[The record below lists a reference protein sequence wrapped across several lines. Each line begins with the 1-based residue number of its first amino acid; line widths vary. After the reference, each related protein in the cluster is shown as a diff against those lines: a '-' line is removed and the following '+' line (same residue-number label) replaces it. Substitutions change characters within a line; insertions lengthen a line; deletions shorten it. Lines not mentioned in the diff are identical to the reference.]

1 MPRFIIADSGAVE
14 RTIKRLF
21 IADSGGVE
29 RLIKRLFVID
39 AGGTARLV
47 HSGTTVAFT
56 GGTSA
61 ANGPGGSF
69 VELEIRSDGTVW
81 RIADG
86 LGNAQLGSWITPND
100 AADDENYE
108 VRFTQQS
115 GDPFEVG
122 ILGSWLDLSTSQGV
136 GYSAPDG
143 ESGVVRVQIRLSTDI
158 LATQDYTITN

>member
-1 MPRFIIADSGAVE
+1 MPRFFV
-14 RTIKRLF
+14 R
-21 IADSGGVE
+21 DSGGVT
-29 RLIKRLFVID
+29 RLLKRFIVID
-39 AGGTARLV
+39 AGGTPREAKRVFIADAGGVTRLAFV
-47 HSGTTVAFT
+47 GATVAFT
-56 GGTSA
+56 GSTSV

-100 AADDENYE
+100 AADDKNYE

-122 ILGSWLDLSTSQGV
+122 ILGSWLDLSSHQGI

-143 ESGVVRVQIRLSTDI
+143 ESGVVRVQIRLGANV
-158 LATQDYTITN
+158 LATEDYTITN